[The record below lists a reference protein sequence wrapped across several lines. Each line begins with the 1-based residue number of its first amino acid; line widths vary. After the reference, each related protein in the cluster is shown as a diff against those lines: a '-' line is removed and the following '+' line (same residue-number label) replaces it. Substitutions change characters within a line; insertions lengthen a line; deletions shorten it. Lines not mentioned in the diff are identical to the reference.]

1 MWPMHNASVVMLKP
15 AVDAMWRTLD
25 GWPSVD
31 AHTKNTKRLVA
42 ISSAAHPTQNCR
54 FLSSPQAREG
64 GIAVLQPL
72 RLTKLWRMFWNN
84 LLTPAAL
91 SRFWASVWRVLLCF
105 SAIKKFAF
113 NRSDHF
119 GLSGLSCDLTEE
131 KWYCLDCIQ
140 HQRKDSVA
148 NGVYTVYGR
157 DKRIRKPELYNY
169 INIGVFIAWVD
180 WSLKN
185 LDKAGAKYGLSLLL
199 LF

>member
-1 MWPMHNASVVMLKP
+1 
-15 AVDAMWRTLD
+15 
-25 GWPSVD
+25 
-31 AHTKNTKRLVA
+31 
-42 ISSAAHPTQNCR
+42 
-54 FLSSPQAREG
+54 
-64 GIAVLQPL
+64 
-72 RLTKLWRMFWNN
+72 MF
-84 LLTPAAL
+84 
-91 SRFWASVWRVLLCF
+91 
-105 SAIKKFAF
+105 AIKKFAF